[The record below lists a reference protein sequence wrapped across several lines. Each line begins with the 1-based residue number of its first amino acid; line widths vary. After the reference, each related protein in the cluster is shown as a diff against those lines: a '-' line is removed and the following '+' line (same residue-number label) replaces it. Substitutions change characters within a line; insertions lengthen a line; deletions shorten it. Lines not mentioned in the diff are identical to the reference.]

1 MDRRKEESM
10 IFEQIE
16 AGGDRNFSYL
26 IGDED
31 SRLCAVVDPGY
42 DTHKLAAR
50 VKDLGLKVAY
60 IFNTHT
66 HHDHVAGNGVFRQG
80 DVQLAA
86 YKEARVNPDI
96 RLDHGDVIQLG
107 KQRIDILFTPG
118 HYLDAICL
126 LVNGKLMTGD
136 TLFVG
141 CIGGSFSQGANT
153 ENQFHSLFE
162 VIMQLDDSVEI
173 YPGHDYGPKPFS
185 TIGYERAHN
194 PFLQRTNFQDFVWL
208 KEHWDEYKAEHGIP

>member
-1 MDRRKEESM
+1 ML
-10 IFEQIE
+10 FEQIE
-16 AGGDRNFSYL
+16 AGGDRNFSYI
-26 IGDED
+26 IGDEE
-31 SRLCAVVDPGY
+31 SRLCAVVDPSY
-42 DTHKLAAR
+42 DTSKLEAR

-60 IFNTHT
+60 VFNTHT
-66 HHDHVAGNGVFRQG
+66 HHDHVAGNGVFHKG

-96 RLDHGDVIQLG
+96 KLDHGDVIQLG
-107 KQRIDILFTPG
+107 KQRIEILYTPG
-118 HYLDAICL
+118 HYRDSICL

-141 CIGGSFSQGANT
+141 CIGGSFSQGAST
-153 ENQFHSLFE
+153 ENQFHSLFDI
-162 VIMQLDDSVEI
+162 IMKLDDSVEV
-173 YPGHDYGPKPFS
+173 YPGHDYGSKPFS